1 MPTYITLMKFTE
13 HGSKDLKN
21 APARF
26 QSAIKA
32 WELMGGTILSA
43 YFLMGEYDYIAIAQS
58 PSDED
63 AVSASM
69 ALCAREHVKT
79 TTLRAF
85 PLDEFA
91 RLVDRLP

>member
-21 APARF
+21 APWRF
-26 QSAIKA
+26 ESAIKA
-32 WELMGGTILSA
+32 WELMGGTILGA
-43 YFLMGEYDYIAIAQS
+43 YFVMGEYDYIAITQI
-58 PSDED
+58 PTDED

-69 ALCAREHVKT
+69 AVCAREHVKT

-85 PLDEFA
+85 PIEEFA

>member
-21 APARF
+21 APWRF
-26 QSAIKA
+26 QSAMKA
-32 WELMGGTILSA
+32 WELMGGTILGA
-43 YFLMGEYDYIAIAQS
+43 YFVMGEYDYVAITQIS
-58 PSDED
+58 TDED

-69 ALCAREHVKT
+69 AVCGREHVKT

-85 PLDEFA
+85 PIEEFA